1 MSAIL
6 FEFLPF
12 ALIALA
18 AIGAMLL
25 CGNLIRARVRT
36 REAWSGIDVQLKREP
51 AVIFAADAAATLD
64 VKVPFKTP

>member
-18 AIGAMLL
+18 AIGAVLL
-25 CGNLIRARVRT
+25 CNNLIRARLRT
-36 REAWSGIDVQLKREP
+36 RQDWPDIDVKLKPEP
-51 AVIFAADAAATLD
+51 AVIFAAEAAATPD
-64 VKVPFKTP
+64 VKVPFRAA

>member
-25 CGNLIRARVRT
+25 CNNLIRARLRT
-36 REAWSGIDVQLKREP
+36 RQPWSGIDVQLKPEP
-51 AVIFAADAAATLD
+51 VVIFAADVTATPD
-64 VKVPFKTP
+64 VKVPVRTA